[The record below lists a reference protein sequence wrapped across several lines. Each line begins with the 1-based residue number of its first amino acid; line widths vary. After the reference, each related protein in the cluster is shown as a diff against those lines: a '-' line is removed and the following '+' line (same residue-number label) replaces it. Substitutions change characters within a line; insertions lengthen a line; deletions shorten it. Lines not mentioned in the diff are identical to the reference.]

1 MKATKNHETV
11 ELNIKPIQKL
21 KLIMILIPGEVIK
34 QSNSLGGGSVITKLL
49 GTPALLRPEDAA
61 PRKAEMVLEQ
71 VGYQNDT
78 TKQ

>member
-1 MKATKNHETV
+1 MKATNTDKNF

-21 KLIMILIPGEVIK
+21 KLIMISIPGEVITD
-34 QSNSLGGGSVITKLL
+34 LLPGSKSQT
-49 GTPALLRPEDAA
+49 ALVGNTGSTLRPEDVA
-61 PRKAEMVLEQ
+61 PRKAEIVLEQ